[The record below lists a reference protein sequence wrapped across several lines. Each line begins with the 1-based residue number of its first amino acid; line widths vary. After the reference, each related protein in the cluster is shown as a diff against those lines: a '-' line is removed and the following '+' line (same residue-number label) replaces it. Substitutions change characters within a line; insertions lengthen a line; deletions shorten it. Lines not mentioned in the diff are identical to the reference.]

1 MFDKI
6 NSGWRILKSEFA
18 NQFIPMKI
26 IGMIFAIG
34 IPIITIFATENFDDQ
49 IQSDWRWEI
58 KKKALSP
65 KEYDDGVY
73 FVKVTLAAN
82 LLPAILI
89 QGAIFSLFVRVF
101 SILRD
106 NSTMDK
112 NRISFITHNK
122 NVVVFTKFFVDL
134 LFFII
139 NIGSICLIAP
149 ISIYY
154 YLGGEF
160 TNDIYLNI
168 TKFFVSILFVYIFI
182 SIGIKLLNNSISNNK
197 KRLIAIWIW
206 CSISVGFYI
215 VASSM
220 TQEKNFYAFIV
231 TNINLIKYIPFLNL
245 LIPHLFLIEAGNLEW
260 IDLLPM
266 SLTTILIIQISWF
279 IYVKKTKQFLCT

>member
-1 MFDKI
+1 
-6 NSGWRILKSEFA
+6 
-18 NQFIPMKI
+18 
-26 IGMIFAIG
+26 
-34 IPIITIFATENFDDQ
+34 
-49 IQSDWRWEI
+49 
-58 KKKALSP
+58 
-65 KEYDDGVY
+65 
-73 FVKVTLAAN
+73 
-82 LLPAILI
+82 LPAILI

-197 KRLIAIWIW
+197 KRLIAI
-206 CSISVGFYI
+206 
-215 VASSM
+215 
-220 TQEKNFYAFIV
+220 
-231 TNINLIKYIPFLNL
+231 
-245 LIPHLFLIEAGNLEW
+245 
-260 IDLLPM
+260 
-266 SLTTILIIQISWF
+266 
-279 IYVKKTKQFLCT
+279 